1 MPVKP
6 AEVDALHA
14 QIHRR
19 LVNSGEWDRIL
30 SNLAS
35 KLNESGWSD
44 DLLHRSKERA
54 RVMEPLSFQALFDEF
69 APNAQGSL
77 PLAIKREIMA
87 QIREYVEKQF
97 A

>member
-14 QIHRR
+14 QIQRR
-19 LVNSGEWDRIL
+19 LVESGEWDRIM
-30 SNLAS
+30 SVFSS

-44 DLLHRSKERA
+44 DLRHRSKEHARA
-54 RVMEPLSFQALFDEF
+54 MEPLSFEGLFNEF
-69 APNAQGSL
+69 SPHAQSTV
-77 PLAIKREIMA
+77 PPAVKREILA